1 MISRF
6 LGTLAFVPVVFCLLT
21 TGNSALA
28 LSLTLFDS
36 VSGMVLIEKEQ
47 HKKLNPG
54 DFVQLMTLYTAL
66 RLTDGKDRSSLTVTV
81 PESNIA
87 ARQNA
92 RRLYLR
98 AGQTVSFN
106 GLIKAVAV
114 TNAEDACH
122 VLAGTNGLNTREF
135 VEKMNFYAAEAG
147 MKNSLFT
154 SPVTAPGQVSS
165 AYDLALLTQEIRTR
179 YPDVFALFSEKTFS
193 FAGNNQRNRNLLLW
207 RGDDIDGVMS
217 NKTSTAFIASSVHK
231 KITADTERRLIAVY
245 LPDRNARTDV
255 SINQVLTLFRKG
267 RADFETIRLF
277 TAGTPVSALE
287 VLGGNRNR
295 LEVAADKD
303 IWVSIDRA
311 KLAARG
317 TGGITGRVEYKKPVL
332 APVRKGDD
340 IARLHAEFE
349 GKELSS
355 FPLRAMYDIGEGST
369 LSRFIDS
376 VRLKLNAEPTEKK

>member
-66 RLTDGKDRSSLTVTV
+66 RLTDGKDRLSLTVTV

-114 TNAEDACH
+114 TNAEEACH

-179 YPDVFALFSEKTFS
+179 YPDIFSLFSEKTFS

-277 TAGTPVSALE
+277 TGFSA
-287 VLGGNRNR
+287 
-295 LEVAADKD
+295 
-303 IWVSIDRA
+303 
-311 KLAARG
+311 
-317 TGGITGRVEYKKPVL
+317 
-332 APVRKGDD
+332 
-340 IARLHAEFE
+340 
-349 GKELSS
+349 
-355 FPLRAMYDIGEGST
+355 
-369 LSRFIDS
+369 
-376 VRLKLNAEPTEKK
+376 

>member
-1 MISRF
+1 M
-6 LGTLAFVPVVFCLLT
+6 PVVFCLLT

-66 RLTDGKDRSSLTVTV
+66 RLTDGKDRLSLTVTV

-114 TNAEDACH
+114 TNAEEACH

-179 YPDVFALFSEKTFS
+179 YPDIFALFSENHFP

-217 NKTSTAFIASSVHK
+217 NKTSTAFIAS
-231 KITADTERRLIAVY
+231 
-245 LPDRNARTDV
+245 
-255 SINQVLTLFRKG
+255 
-267 RADFETIRLF
+267 
-277 TAGTPVSALE
+277 
-287 VLGGNRNR
+287 
-295 LEVAADKD
+295 
-303 IWVSIDRA
+303 
-311 KLAARG
+311 
-317 TGGITGRVEYKKPVL
+317 
-332 APVRKGDD
+332 
-340 IARLHAEFE
+340 
-349 GKELSS
+349 
-355 FPLRAMYDIGEGST
+355 
-369 LSRFIDS
+369 
-376 VRLKLNAEPTEKK
+376 

>member
-1 MISRF
+1 
-6 LGTLAFVPVVFCLLT
+6 
-21 TGNSALA
+21 
-28 LSLTLFDS
+28 
-36 VSGMVLIEKEQ
+36 
-47 HKKLNPG
+47 
-54 DFVQLMTLYTAL
+54 
-66 RLTDGKDRSSLTVTV
+66 
-81 PESNIA
+81 
-87 ARQNA
+87 
-92 RRLYLR
+92 
-98 AGQTVSFN
+98 
-106 GLIKAVAV
+106 
-114 TNAEDACH
+114 
-122 VLAGTNGLNTREF
+122 
-135 VEKMNFYAAEAG
+135 
-147 MKNSLFT
+147 
-154 SPVTAPGQVSS
+154 
-165 AYDLALLTQEIRTR
+165 
-179 YPDVFALFSEKTFS
+179 
-193 FAGNNQRNRNLLLW
+193 
-207 RGDDIDGVMS
+207 MS

-332 APVRKGDD
+332 APVRKGDE
-340 IARLHAEFE
+340 IARLHVEFE

>member
-1 MISRF
+1 
-6 LGTLAFVPVVFCLLT
+6 
-21 TGNSALA
+21 
-28 LSLTLFDS
+28 
-36 VSGMVLIEKEQ
+36 
-47 HKKLNPG
+47 
-54 DFVQLMTLYTAL
+54 
-66 RLTDGKDRSSLTVTV
+66 
-81 PESNIA
+81 
-87 ARQNA
+87 
-92 RRLYLR
+92 
-98 AGQTVSFN
+98 
-106 GLIKAVAV
+106 
-114 TNAEDACH
+114 
-122 VLAGTNGLNTREF
+122 
-135 VEKMNFYAAEAG
+135 

-179 YPDVFALFSEKTFS
+179 YPDIFALFSEKTFS

-255 SINQVLTLFRKG
+255 SINQVLTLFR
-267 RADFETIRLF
+267 LF

-332 APVRKGDD
+332 APVRKGDE
-340 IARLHAEFE
+340 IARLHVEFE